1 MKTHKINQEKT
12 MQLYDQDFV
21 LWSEQQA
28 HLMKNKQFHQL
39 DLENL
44 IEEIEDMGKSI
55 KRSIESQL
63 IRLMMHIIKWKI
75 QPSYRSQSWINSI
88 EESRRQI
95 VFIQDEVPSLNAN
108 YIQSVWEK
116 SFEIATRQAE
126 KETHLKSTLQQLTW
140 QDVFEE
146 EYILNENA

>member
-55 KRSIESQL
+55 QRSLKSYL
-63 IRLMMHIIKWKI
+63 KNLMMHIIKWKI
-75 QPSYRSQSWINSI
+75 QPSYRSKSWINSI

-108 YIQSVWEK
+108 YIQSAWEK

-126 KETHLKSTLQQLTW
+126 KETRLKSTVQQLTW
-140 QDVFEE
+140 QEVFEE
-146 EYILNENA
+146 DYIFNENT

>member
-1 MKTHKINQEKT
+1 

-55 KRSIESQL
+55 QRSFKSQL
-63 IRLMMHIIKWKI
+63 VRLMMHIIKWQI
-75 QPSYRSQSWINSI
+75 QPFHRSKSWVNTINDSRNQI
-88 EESRRQI
+88 EL
-95 VFIQDEVPSLNAN
+95 IQDDVPSLNAN
-108 YIQSVWEK
+108 HIQSVWEK

-126 KETHLKSTLQQLTW
+126 KETRLKSTVQQLTW
-140 QDVFEE
+140 QEVFEE
-146 EYILNENA
+146 DYILNENT